1 MWNLTSFRLETVLV
15 LVQDSCTICAK
26 RTIDSELIL
35 DGPNGTPR
43 WRGSSE
49 ISVCLEIVLIL
60 AQDRWTVCVER
71 TIGLEIFWTHLME
84 LVGGMGHV
92 ESLFFPFGDSVSVVQ
107 DRCMVCARCTIG
119 LKVVL
124 DAPDATTSLR
134 GSTENS
140 ARLAIALIL
149 APR

>member
-1 MWNLTSFRLETVLV
+1 MWNLSSFRFEKVLV
-15 LVQDSCTICAK
+15 LVQDSCTVCAK
-26 RTIDSELIL
+26 HTIGS
-35 DGPNGTPR
+35 
-43 WRGSSE
+43 RGSSE
-49 ISVCLEIVLIL
+49 SSVCLEIVLIL

-71 TIGLEIFWTHLME
+71 TIGSETFWTHLME
-84 LVGGMGHV
+84 LTGGMGHV